1 MGQENDALAR
11 KIADGV
17 EEVIALVNSCPDAKW
32 TAKTSAEGWGVNAT
46 AMHLA
51 GHLGAA
57 GIAQAIASG
66 GALPPMSMADIDAGN
81 AANAAGHASC
91 TKAQVIEELRKGAA
105 DATAMIRS
113 WTDEQSARKANLF
126 GQDATPGQVIEM
138 VVLHGLQEHGGSIR
152 AAI

>member
-1 MGQENDALAR
+1 MGQQNEALA
-11 KIADGV
+11 KKVADGV
-17 EEVIALVNSCPDAKW
+17 EEAIALVNSCPDARW

-57 GIAQAIASG
+57 GLAHAVASG
-66 GALPPMSMADIDAGN
+66 GALPPISMAEIDAGN
-81 AANAAGHASC
+81 AANAAEHASC
-91 TKAQVIEELRKGAA
+91 TKAQVIEGLRKGAA
-105 DATAMIRS
+105 DATAMIRG
-113 WTDEQSARKANLF
+113 WTDEQSARKANFL
-126 GQDATPGQVIEM
+126 GQEVTPVQVIEM